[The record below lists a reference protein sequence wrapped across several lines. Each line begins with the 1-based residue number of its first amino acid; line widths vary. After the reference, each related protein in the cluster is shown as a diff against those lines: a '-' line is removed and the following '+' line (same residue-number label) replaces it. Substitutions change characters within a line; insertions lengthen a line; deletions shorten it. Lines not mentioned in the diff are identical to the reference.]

1 MAKLYLVQIKS
12 DSLVHEGSNALLIPM
27 EMDKEGLKG
36 VTQKEI
42 HDALIRDAIKL
53 YPQYT
58 KKEDNPIFTISRMT
72 MKEYYRWK
80 KTNVLKQKS
89 LARGIN

>member
-1 MAKLYLVQIKS
+1 MFTKVAT
-12 DSLVHEGSNALLIPM
+12 LLIPM

-36 VTQKEI
+36 ITQKEI
-42 HDALIRDAIKL
+42 HDAIRDAIKL

-80 KTNVLKQKS
+80 KTNVLKQKIIS
-89 LARGIN
+89 KGVN